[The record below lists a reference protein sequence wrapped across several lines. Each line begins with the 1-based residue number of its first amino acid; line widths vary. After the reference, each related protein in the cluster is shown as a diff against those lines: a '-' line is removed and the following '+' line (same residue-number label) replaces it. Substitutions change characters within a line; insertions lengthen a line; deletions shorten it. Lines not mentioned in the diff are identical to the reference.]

1 MFLQVWK
8 NESDEYLNN
17 SFCTKYVFNN
27 LVITCE
33 DEMVHAPINTRFTK
47 KKMIYSLFCCY
58 CQLFPV
64 LYIDLYS
71 HRTDVFEVIDSNVT
85 NGSV

>member
-17 SFCTKYVFNN
+17 SFCTKYVSNN

-47 KKMIYSLFCCY
+47 KKWFILYFVVIVNYFQY
-58 CQLFPV
+58 C
-64 LYIDLYS
+64 I
-71 HRTDVFEVIDSNVT
+71 
-85 NGSV
+85 